1 MSINSLANFGVP
13 GQGGERSA
21 LLQPII
27 AHRFRAVFYNFGDP
41 GERAPY
47 DMTRNIRSVN
57 RPQMEFDV
65 QTLYTYHTT
74 VYIPTR
80 GEWQAMNI
88 RLFDDI
94 DNSVM
99 RRVQQQQA
107 KQQNFYDQTSY
118 RAGENVKFDMDL
130 DVLGG
135 GASAGQNASDPNI
148 IQKYCYVGCF
158 VSSFDHGE
166 MSYENNTPMEIALT
180 IRYDNVTVFDQDG
193 VRMGDYDHGTEIDG
207 RQGISVTSGGPGTTA
222 PLT

>member
-1 MSINSLANFGVP
+1 LSINSLANFGVP

-27 AHRFRAVFYNFGDP
+27 AHRFRVVFYNFGDP

-47 DMTRNIRSVN
+47 DLTRAIRSIN
-57 RPQMEFDV
+57 RPQMAFDV
-65 QTLYTYHTT
+65 QTLYTYHST

-80 GEWQAMNI
+80 GEWSEMNI

-99 RRVQQQQA
+99 ARVEQQKS
-107 KQQNFYDQTSY
+107 KQQNFFDQTSY

-158 VSSFDHGE
+158 CSNFEYGE
-166 MSYENNTPMEIALT
+166 MSYENNTPMEISLT
-180 IRYDNVTVFDQDG
+180 IRYDNVTVFDHDG
-193 VRMGDYDHGTEIDG
+193 VRLGTYDHEPEIDS
-207 RQGISVTSGGPGTTA
+207 RAGIGTTLGVDG
-222 PLT
+222 PTRP